1 MIELYNILVYDR
13 YDGKYAATIRGIY
26 YMAYYLSFISLFSDK
41 DNRQTYGEMRNKI
54 IKAIILSLLL
64 IGGCTAIMFNHK
76 TTIDTDTELDD
87 ADRLDV
93 GVNKKDTI
101 K

>member
-1 MIELYNILVYDR
+1 MKRKL
-13 YDGKYAATIRGIY
+13 
-26 YMAYYLSFISLFSDK
+26 
-41 DNRQTYGEMRNKI
+41 
-54 IKAIILSLLL
+54 IILFIILL
-64 IGGCTAIMFNHK
+64 IGSCTAIMFNHK
-76 TTIDTDTELDD
+76 TTIDTDTDLDD

>member
-1 MIELYNILVYDR
+1 MTKNV
-13 YDGKYAATIRGIY
+13 
-26 YMAYYLSFISLFSDK
+26 
-41 DNRQTYGEMRNKI
+41 
-54 IKAIILSLLL
+54 IKAVILSLLL

-87 ADRLDV
+87 GDRLDV

>member
-1 MIELYNILVYDR
+1 MCYNIE
-13 YDGKYAATIRGIY
+13 IY
-26 YMAYYLSFISLFSDK
+26 YY
-41 DNRQTYGEMRNKI
+41 MRNKI

-76 TTIDTDTELDD
+76 TTIDTDTDLDD